1 MNLTFRIQYRTV
13 WGESLQVI
21 FNENENQTCQLST
34 RNGIDWQGE
43 CTYTPK
49 DQHMPICYR
58 YGVFRDNICIRKEL
72 GAIPHLFYAGNAQ
85 QNHYIINDCWR
96 DLPFDNYR
104 YTSAFNIIHELT
116 SPIQPADSAGCCI
129 TFRAL
134 CPGLKAQNQALGLIG
149 SCNALGNWEYCRPL
163 RMQEVI
169 PNVWYLALD
178 ASKLQYPFEYKFV
191 IINAQTGA
199 VDEWENGNNHTFQN
213 QSLQRG
219 ETFLSMEE
227 EICFNRIPKRL
238 AGSSIPVFSLRSEGS
253 CGIGDFGDLRTYI
266 QWALT
271 TNQRIVQILPIND
284 TTTTRSWKD
293 SYPYSCIS
301 IYALHPIYIDL
312 RQLPSL
318 RDSSKASLYEK
329 ERIRLNNLQQVDYE
343 EVIRLKEA
351 YLHDIFLQ
359 EGDNIISSSEYQQF
373 FNKNKEWLIPY
384 AAFCYFRDYYHTADF
399 TQWKKNH
406 EYNAK
411 HIQRL
416 CNPTN
421 KNYPELAF
429 HFFVQY
435 ELHLQLLKAS
445 NYGKNNGI
453 VLKGDIPI
461 GISRHSVEA
470 WMEPQYFNMN
480 GQAGA
485 PPDAFSAEGQNWG
498 MPTYNWDIM
507 AQDNYR
513 WWRQRFQKMSE
524 YFTAYRIDHILGFF
538 RIWETPIE
546 AIHGTL
552 GQFVPSLPMSKEE
565 IQSFGLKFQE
575 ERMTEPFIDNQLLTE
590 LFGEKRDEII
600 QIYLQLSEKDHYKL
614 KPEFKTQ
621 RQIETYFA
629 DKKQKE
635 NYTIKEKLQRLIGNV
650 LFLKDRKEKNKYHP
664 RIDAQRTTIFKQL
677 SWNEQEAFNRLY
689 NHYYY
694 QRHNEFWYREAI
706 KKLPVL
712 IQATPMLACG
722 EDLGMVPACV
732 PWLMKELQILS
743 LEVQR
748 MPKQLGMEFGETEN
762 YPFLSVCTIGT
773 HDMSTLRGWWE
784 ENRDLTTRFYQKELG
799 WQGEA
804 PLHATGKICES
815 IIQKHLQ
822 SPSLLCILTWQDWT
836 SIDEKLRNPN
846 IDCERINIPSNPH
859 HYWHWRMH
867 LSLENLMSQH
877 EFNHKIAYLIKKNGR
892 I

>member
-1 MNLTFRIQYRTV
+1 M
-13 WGESLQVI
+13 
-21 FNENENQTCQLST
+21 
-34 RNGIDWQGE
+34 
-43 CTYTPK
+43 
-49 DQHMPICYR
+49 
-58 YGVFRDNICIRKEL
+58 
-72 GAIPHLFYAGNAQ
+72 
-85 QNHYIINDCWR
+85 
-96 DLPFDNYR
+96 
-104 YTSAFNIIHELT
+104 
-116 SPIQPADSAGCCI
+116 
-129 TFRAL
+129 
-134 CPGLKAQNQALGLIG
+134 
-149 SCNALGNWEYCRPL
+149 
-163 RMQEVI
+163 
-169 PNVWYLALD
+169 
-178 ASKLQYPFEYKFV
+178 
-191 IINAQTGA
+191 
-199 VDEWENGNNHTFQN
+199 
-213 QSLQRG
+213 
-219 ETFLSMEE
+219 
-227 EICFNRIPKRL
+227 
-238 AGSSIPVFSLRSEGS
+238 
-253 CGIGDFGDLRTYI
+253 
-266 QWALT
+266 
-271 TNQRIVQILPIND
+271 
-284 TTTTRSWKD
+284 
-293 SYPYSCIS
+293 
-301 IYALHPIYIDL
+301 
-312 RQLPSL
+312 
-318 RDSSKASLYEK
+318 
-329 ERIRLNNLQQVDYE
+329 
-343 EVIRLKEA
+343 
-351 YLHDIFLQ
+351 
-359 EGDNIISSSEYQQF
+359 
-373 FNKNKEWLIPY
+373 
-384 AAFCYFRDYYHTADF
+384 
-399 TQWKKNH
+399 
-406 EYNAK
+406 
-411 HIQRL
+411 
-416 CNPTN
+416 
-421 KNYPELAF
+421 AF

-507 AQDNYR
+507 AQDYYR
-513 WWRQRFQKMSE
+513 WWRRRFQKMSE

-538 RIWETPIE
+538 RIWEIPIE

-600 QIYLQLSEKDHYKL
+600 QSYLQLSEKDHYKL

-635 NYTIKEKLQRLIGNV
+635 DYTIKEKLQRLIGNV